1 LELESVQLT
10 TRQQLQ
16 LGAALLFSIL
26 LSLWCYWPGLDG
38 VFLVDDRNN
47 LIAMNSQGGVSSW
60 ETLRAFVF
68 GGHAGALGRPVSM
81 LSFLVN
87 DQAFPGDISR
97 FRFTNLMIHCL
108 CGIALFV
115 FSRLFLRSLGQDE
128 RAATVIAVLTSSW
141 WLLSPLNVS
150 TTLYVVQRMTQLS
163 ALFVLLGLI
172 FYLQGRERLI
182 KQQLRGWMLLI
193 IGLFG
198 FGGLAVLSK
207 ENGALIF
214 VYAMVCELTIVAAS
228 GQRSLR
234 PLILLLSLPLIALLA
249 YFLLTGTDIVG
260 RYRYRDFTLGERLLT
275 EASMLWDYLLKALLP
290 VVGKFGLV
298 HDDFQRSDSLFSP
311 WYTSIALFAHLLLI
325 AGAWLNRQRW
335 PLLFFAVGWF
345 YGGHLL
351 ESTFI
356 PLELYY
362 EHRNYLP
369 IAGVY
374 MALVVLLWNLRP
386 QRLFGR
392 LLISASIITA
402 AFFTHQ
408 QAVLW
413 GNPFLQMTTRAVE
426 HPDSVRAQTDFVGA
440 LLSMGEFRQAQGQ
453 LESMRKQWPEYLHID
468 LLLLQHQC
476 LGNFNSYYTL
486 QDTLDKQHAAVFSG
500 NLPAASRGLMDAYRP
515 RSCQTLDDRPMLSL
529 LTGLDGLPYAK
540 PYYNADVAYWQAEI
554 YRNLG
559 DLSGAIAA
567 LDRAYSYSR
576 NSIYRYT
583 QAVLFY
589 SAGLNDD
596 SLKSIKLALSA
607 ELAKPF
613 NEQQNIR
620 QYQTFKEQLEA
631 LETQ

>member
-1 LELESVQLT
+1 MQLT

-26 LSLWCYWPGLDG
+26 LSLWCYWPGLEG
-38 VFLVDDRNN
+38 AFLVDDRNN
-47 LIAMNSQGGVSSW
+47 LIAMNSQGGVSGL
-60 ETLRAFVF
+60 ETVRAFVF
-68 GGHAGALGRPVSM
+68 GGHAGALGRPVAM
-81 LSFLVN
+81 LSFLIN

-108 CGIALFV
+108 CGIVLFV
-115 FSRLFLRSLGQDE
+115 FTRRLLRSMGQDE
-128 RAATVIAVLTSSW
+128 RAATVIAVLTGSW

-163 ALFVLLGLI
+163 ALFVLLGLF
-172 FYLQGRERLI
+172 FYLQGRECLI
-182 KQQLRGWMLLI
+182 KQQARGWLLVVM
-193 IGLFG
+193 GLFG

-214 VYAMVCELTIVAAS
+214 VYALVCELTIVAAS
-228 GQRSLR
+228 GQRSPRRLK
-234 PLILLLSLPLIALLA
+234 LLLALPLLALLA
-249 YFLLTGTDIVG
+249 YFLLSGPDILG

-275 EASMLWDYLLKALLP
+275 EASILWDYLLKALLP
-290 VVGKFGLV
+290 VAGKFGMV
-298 HDDFQRSDSLFSP
+298 HDDFPRSDTLFSP
-311 WYTSIALFAHLLLI
+311 WYTPIALFFHLSLI
-325 AGAWLNRQRW
+325 AGAWINRQRW

-374 MALVVLLWNLRP
+374 LALVVLLWSLLP
-386 QRLFGR
+386 QRWLGR
-392 LLISASIITA
+392 ALLAASIITA
-402 AFFTHQ
+402 AVMTHQ

-413 GNPFLQMTTRAVE
+413 GNPFLQTTTRAVE
-426 HPDSVRAQTDFVGA
+426 HPHSVRAQTDFVGA
-440 LLSMGEFRQAQGQ
+440 LLSLREFRQAQRQ
-453 LESMRKQWPEYLHID
+453 LEAMRKQWPEYLHID
-468 LLLLQHQC
+468 LLLLKNQC
-476 LGNFNSYYTL
+476 LGNFNSRYTL
-486 QDTLDKQHAAVFSG
+486 RDLLDKHNAAVFSG
-500 NLPAASRGLMDAYRP
+500 NLPAASRGLMKMYRQ
-515 RSCQTLDDRPMLSL
+515 RSCQALDDRSMLSL
-529 LTGLDGLPYAK
+529 LAGLAGLPYAK
-540 PYYNADVAYWQAEI
+540 PFYNADVEYWQAEV

-567 LDRAYSYSR
+567 LDRAYKYSR
-576 NSIYRYT
+576 DGIYFYT

-589 SAGLNDD
+589 SAGLNDE

-607 ELAKPF
+607 ELAKPL

-620 QYQTFKEQLEA
+620 QYQTFKERLEA
-631 LETQ
+631 LQTK